1 MKIMSTDILVVTPNT
16 ELGDTIRGMLPP
28 GRFTLH
34 ITPDF
39 SQAIRLVRQTG
50 CSLALLDSALEEID
64 ISMLDV
70 AYALKQL
77 NGDIQIAVLVGDAP
91 PADLARL
98 APRAVLP
105 QPLQAEVL
113 LAFVEQ
119 VFPPQPEPASDAH
132 PSHDEGMPWLNDVRR
147 AAQHLTRL
155 TLESS
160 AQAALITNNNALWA
174 YAGQLSQ
181 AAANELSQMVQRY
194 WDWRGDSD
202 LLRFVRLAAT
212 EQAHMLYATRLSTTL
227 TLALVFDGETPFS
240 TIRSQAGRLAA
251 SLSSAPDSAEEKPGT
266 GPHVLNDTG
275 PNDLRNHPHIN
286 TLLNDVPPPIPE
298 ARKVERKPAEPEI
311 APFSAPPQDPAPA
324 AMHISRSSVDASPSR
339 LLVEQAQPA
348 VDAPADSQ
356 PLDETRRSAV
366 PDDLAA
372 TRKQAVA
379 PPVPDPQSLA
389 ETQAQAPRVEPGQN
403 AEDNSVQRLV
413 LESDSA
419 ALYNLNF
426 ACLLIPRFESHH
438 LVGDLAD
445 RLGVWVPKLCIAF
458 GWRLEYI
465 SIRPAYLQW
474 VVNVPPASSPN
485 AVIKKIREHTSV
497 RIFQEFPRFRVDNV
511 SDDFWAP
518 GYLIMGG
525 SQPHPPKFAGILSNR
540 SASARASAEYN
551 PPGIWRTGFTSSQE
565 PPCLPHCTS

>member
-1 MKIMSTDILVVTPNT
+1 MKIMSADILVVTPNT
-16 ELGDTIRGMLPP
+16 ELGNSIRGMLPP

-34 ITPDF
+34 VTSDF

-50 CSLALLDSALEEID
+50 CSLALLDSALEAID

-70 AYALKQL
+70 AYAFKQL
-77 NGDIQIAVLVGDAP
+77 NGDIQIAVLVTDAP
-91 PADLARL
+91 PAELARL

-105 QPLQAEVL
+105 QPLQAEML
-113 LAFVEQ
+113 LPLVEQ
-119 VFPPQPEPASDAH
+119 VFPPQPEPAVDAH
-132 PSHDEGMPWLNDVRR
+132 PANDEGMPWLNDVRR

-181 AAANELSQMVQRY
+181 AAAKELAQMVQRY

-227 TLALVFDGETPFS
+227 ILALVFDGETPFS
-240 TIRSQAGRLAA
+240 TIRSQAGRLAT
-251 SLSSAPDSAEEKPGT
+251 SLSSAPDAAEDKPGT
-266 GPHVLNDTG
+266 GPHTLNDTG

-298 ARKVERKPAEPEI
+298 ARKVERQPAEPEI
-311 APFSAPPQDPAPA
+311 APLSAPPQDLVPA
-324 AMHISRSSVDASPSR
+324 AMRVNRSSVETSPSR
-339 LLVEQAQPA
+339 LLVEQARITEN
-348 VDAPADSQ
+348 APVPQS
-356 PLDETRRSAV
+356 LEETRRTAA
-366 PDDLAA
+366 PDDLAV
-372 TRKQAVA
+372 TRKQVIT
-379 PPVPDPQSLA
+379 PPAPDPQSLA
-389 ETQAQAPRVEPGQN
+389 ETQAQASHTEPGQH
-403 AEDNSVQRLV
+403 AEDGSVQRLV
-413 LESDSA
+413 LESASA

-445 RLGVWVPKLCIAF
+445 QLGVWVPKLCIAF

-474 VVNVPPASSPN
+474 VVNVPPSQSPN
-485 AVIKKIREHTSV
+485 SVIKNIREHTSG
-497 RIFQEFPRFRVDNV
+497 RIFKEFPRFRVDNV

-525 SQPHPPKFAGILSNR
+525 LQPHPPRSVRDFIQQTRQRQGLS
-540 SASARASAEYN
+540 
-551 PPGIWRTGFTSSQE
+551 GK
-565 PPCLPHCTS
+565 

>member
-1 MKIMSTDILVVTPNT
+1 MGADILLVTPQA
-16 ELGDTIRGMLPP
+16 ELGDSVRDMLPP

-34 ITPDF
+34 VTPDF

-50 CSLALLDSALEEID
+50 CSLALLDAALEEID
-64 ISMLDV
+64 ISVLDV

-77 NGDIQIAVLVGDAP
+77 NGDIQIAVLVSATP
-91 PADLARL
+91 PAELARL

-105 QPLQAEVL
+105 LPLQPDVL
-113 LAFVEQ
+113 LALVGQ
-119 VFPPQPEPASDAH
+119 VFPPEPESLPVGPAAQGED
-132 PSHDEGMPWLNDVRR
+132 MPWLNDVRR

-155 TLESS
+155 TLESA
-160 AQAALITNNNALWA
+160 AQAALITNNNVLWA

-212 EQAHMLYATRLSTTL
+212 EQAHMLYATRLSTTMI
-227 TLALVFDGETPFS
+227 LALVFDGETPFS
-240 TIRSQAGRLAA
+240 TIRSQAGRLAT
-251 SLSSAPDSAEEKPGT
+251 SLSSAPDATDEKPET
-266 GPHVLNDTG
+266 GPHALTDTG
-275 PNDLRNHPHIN
+275 PNDLRNYPHIN
-286 TLLNDVPPPIPE
+286 TLLRDVPPPIPE
-298 ARKVERKPAEPEI
+298 VRQNPNRPAEPGL
-311 APFSAPPQDPAPA
+311 APQPALPPEPVPVFARPQRHSVESSPARLLNEQVLKDKMTADAPHAPPADPQ
-324 AMHISRSSVDASPSR
+324 S
-339 LLVEQAQPA
+339 LV
-348 VDAPADSQ
+348 
-356 PLDETRRSAV
+356 ETRRAAL
-366 PDDLAA
+366 PDDLPV
-372 TRKQAVA
+372 TRRQVMTPDAS
-379 PPVPDPQSLA
+379 DPQSLA
-389 ETQAQAPRVEPGQN
+389 ETRAQAPR
-403 AEDNSVQRLV
+403 AALDNQAGESVQRLV
-413 LESDSA
+413 LESASA

-445 RLGVWVPKLCIAF
+445 QLGVWVPQLCIAF

-485 AVIKKIREHTSV
+485 SVIKHIREHTSS
-497 RIFQEFPRFRVDNV
+497 RIFKEFPRFRVDNV

-525 SQPHPPKFAGILSNR
+525 SQPHPPRFVRDFIQQTRQRQGLSK
-540 SASARASAEYN
+540 
-551 PPGIWRTGFTSSQE
+551 
-565 PPCLPHCTS
+565 